1 MTIQQEAEYQSDIE
15 EYCSQ
20 SGDIRPESRR
30 VCEYLYMVEHNAL
43 GFTSDSQ
50 KTCNVKLGP
59 CKDVSALYKGVCD
72 LEEKFM
78 PIAAIVAGLFGV
90 NIQINAMGCAYRIVN
105 SQYGHVWPSGALE
118 YKDRTGWCLT
128 NLPLGCVIK
137 KPVPEPKRE
146 QHCYHRGTYRAY
158 TRLNSLRVIEVASD
172 GYCGFHAVSTLL
184 DGTSAK
190 AGFERRRRLSEI
202 TAAFVSANLRHRS
215 DIETYLKVNNQV
227 DVQGLTQYLMTT
239 ERWLDVQDLRYML
252 EAHEKTLGLI
262 TENSSPI
269 YKPTC
274 AHVLIKDNHYEP
286 LLPV

>member
-1 MTIQQEAEYQSDIE
+1 MGVREKGLPDNEAEQAEGFSE
-15 EYCSQ
+15 AST
-20 SGDIRPESRR
+20 
-30 VCEYLYMVEHNAL
+30 VEAL
-43 GFTSDSQ
+43 AVMIHLAVMSFDLAS
-50 KTCNVKLGP
+50 NVKLGP

-72 LEEKFM
+72 PEEKFI
-78 PIAAIVAGLFGV
+78 PIAAIAAGLFGV
-90 NIQINAMGCAYRIVN
+90 NIQINAMGCAYHIIN
-105 SQYGHVWPSGALE
+105 SHYGHVWPSGALE

-128 NLPLGCVIK
+128 NLPFGCVIK

-227 DVQGLTQYLMTT
+227 KCSG
-239 ERWLDVQDLRYML
+239 
-252 EAHEKTLGLI
+252 AHTIPNDHG
-262 TENSSPI
+262 
-269 YKPTC
+269 
-274 AHVLIKDNHYEP
+274 AMA
-286 LLPV
+286 